1 MRHVSE
7 NSVDIS
13 VGISGL
19 QTSEGDAPP
28 AESNKALL
36 RAFTA
41 ISKALNLGR
50 PLSDVLDLIAE
61 KVSQTMGHK
70 YCGILL
76 ANRET
81 NELLMEGSFGLSE
94 EYVRALNTDL
104 KQLTDGDGP
113 RSRSVTAQAYRTR
126 MPVYAPDITVDPRF
140 EAWREAALEAG
151 YKSIV
156 ALPLVFQDEVIGVL
170 NCYDEPRQYSEDQ
183 VEALMV
189 VAEQAAS
196 AVGVARLIVEQRS
209 TIDRLDSLNRHVLT
223 QHAMLQRSER
233 THEALTALL
242 LEDRSLDDITEALSG
257 ALGAPVVLQDER
269 LRALSSFGSA
279 ETEYRG
285 LPPDGCELARVE
297 PLLSELRE
305 TGRAKSVKLKS
316 EDPAGRTLLVAP
328 VNLGAHAPGYLS
340 IPLVSSEE
348 EDFFLR
354 ALEQAT
360 TAYGLYMI
368 RQRVAQETEDRI
380 KGDLL
385 ADLLAARYRDEAE
398 VRERARYLGLDFSRG
413 PSRVL
418 VVRYEP
424 LTGYLPRR
432 GWDVSR
438 VGHLRG
444 KLLSVARSFAA
455 GAECGMAGADGERLV
470 VVLPCLENEDPRRPA
485 DRLLG
490 AMREE
495 FPDLHAR
502 VGVSGPC
509 AAPKDLADRYE
520 ETCSLL
526 DLVESLGAVERTSC
540 YDDWAVYGLLL
551 RGSDKGDLL
560 ALAHRALDPLLE
572 QEQAGQGDLLL
583 TLQAYLDGNLSPTR
597 TAKSLYVHPNTVK
610 YRLKRISEL
619 LVLDLDR
626 LDDVLTAKVAL
637 MVRRLDPKG
646 FDSAIRRGA
655 PPVGTDATS
664 KHRGAAPE

>member
-1 MRHVSE
+1 MRHSSE

-13 VGISGL
+13 LGVSGL
-19 QTSEGDAPP
+19 TTSEVSALP

-36 RAFTA
+36 RTFTA
-41 ISKALNLGR
+41 ISKALNLGQ

-70 YCGILL
+70 YCGVLL

-113 RSRSVTAQAYRTR
+113 MSRSVTAQAYRTR

-140 EAWREAALEAG
+140 EVWREAAIEAG

-156 ALPLVFQDEVIGVL
+156 ALPLVFRDEVIGVL

-196 AVGVARLIVEQRS
+196 AVGVARLIADQRS
-209 TIDRLDSLNRHVLT
+209 TIEQLDSLNRHIGS
-223 QHAMLQRSER
+223 QHALLQRSER

-242 LEDRSLDDITEALSG
+242 LEDRSLDDITEALSE
-257 ALGAPVVLQDER
+257 ALGAPAILQDEQ
-269 LRALSSFGSA
+269 LRVLSRS
-279 ETEYRG
+279 ETVHVQYRG
-285 LPPDGCELARVE
+285 LPPDCQELARIR

-305 TGRAKSVKLKS
+305 TGRAKSIKLES
-316 EDPAGRTLLVAP
+316 EDPTGRTVLIAP
-328 VNLGAHAPGYLS
+328 VNLGGHAAGYLS
-340 IPLVSSEE
+340 IPLVSYEE

-354 ALEQAT
+354 TLEQAT
-360 TAYGLYMI
+360 TAYALYMLK
-368 RQRVAQETEDRI
+368 QRVAQETEDRI

-385 ADLLAARYRDEAE
+385 TDLLAARYRDEAE

-413 PSRVL
+413 PFRIFVL
-418 VVRYEP
+418 RHES
-424 LTGYLPRR
+424 LEDYLQRR
-432 GWDVSR
+432 DWDVSR
-438 VGHLRG
+438 VGHLQG
-444 KLLSVARSFAA
+444 KLLAIVRSFAS
-455 GAECGMAGADGERLV
+455 GTESGMAGSDGDRLA
-470 VVLPCLENEDPRRPA
+470 VVLSCLEDEDPQRPA
-485 DRLLG
+485 GQLLRAIG
-490 AMREE
+490 EE
-495 FPDLHAR
+495 FVDLHAR
-502 VGVSGPC
+502 VGISGPC
-509 AAPKDLADRYE
+509 AAPTDLADCYE

-526 DLVESLGAVERTSC
+526 DLVESFEAVEPTAC
-540 YDDWAVYGLLL
+540 CDDWAVYGLLL
-551 RGSDKGDLL
+551 RGNDKEDLL
-560 ALAHRALDPLLE
+560 ALAHRVLDPLLE
-572 QEQAGQGDLLL
+572 QERAGQGDLLR
-583 TLQAYLDGNLSPTR
+583 TLQAYLDGNLSPSR

-619 LVLDLDR
+619 LDLNLHQ

-637 MVRRLDPKG
+637 MVRRLNPKG
-646 FDSAIRRGA
+646 FDSAIGRGTA
-655 PPVGTDATS
+655 PPA
-664 KHRGAAPE
+664 

>member
-1 MRHVSE
+1 MKHASE
-7 NSVDIS
+7 SSVDIS
-13 VGISGL
+13 GL
-19 QTSEGDAPP
+19 TTSEGAALP

-41 ISKALNLGR
+41 ISKALNFGR
-50 PLSDVLDLIAE
+50 PLSVVLDLIAE

-70 YCGILL
+70 YCGVLL

-140 EAWREAALEAG
+140 QAWREAALEAG

-156 ALPLVFQDEVIGVL
+156 ALPLVFRDEVIGVL

-196 AVGVARLIVEQRS
+196 AVGMARLIAEQRS
-209 TIDRLDSLNRHVLT
+209 TIDRLDSLNRHVLS
-223 QHAMLQRSER
+223 QHALLQRSER
-233 THEALTALL
+233 THEALTARL
-242 LEDRSLDDITEALSG
+242 LEDRSLDAITEALSE
-257 ALGAPVVLQDER
+257 ALGAPAVLQDER
-269 LRALSSFGSA
+269 LRLLSRSEPTEA
-279 ETEYRG
+279 EYRG
-285 LPPDGCELARVE
+285 LPPDGGELARVE

-305 TGRAKSVKLKS
+305 TGRAKSVKLES
-316 EDPAGRTLLVAP
+316 EDPTGRTLLVAP
-328 VNLGAHAPGYLS
+328 VNLGGHAPGYLS
-340 IPLVSSEE
+340 IPLSSPAEE
-348 EDFFLR
+348 EFFLR
-354 ALEQAT
+354 ALEQAS
-360 TAYGLYMI
+360 TAYALYMI

-398 VRERARYLGLDFSRG
+398 VRERARYLGLDFSPGTLRIF
-413 PSRVL
+413 

-424 LTGYLPRR
+424 LAGYLQRR
-432 GWDVSR
+432 GWDTSR

-444 KLLSVARSFAA
+444 KLLAIARNFAA
-455 GAECGMAGADGERLV
+455 GAECGMAGADGDRLAA
-470 VVLPCLENEDPRRPA
+470 VLSCPRGDDPRRPA
-485 DRLLG
+485 NRLLR

-495 FPDLHAR
+495 FPDLRTR
-502 VGVSGPC
+502 VGISGPC

-526 DLVESLGAVERTSC
+526 DLVESLGAAEAVSC

-551 RGSDKGDLL
+551 RGTEKEDLL
-560 ALAHRALDPLLE
+560 ALAHRVLDPLLE
-572 QEQAGQGDLLL
+572 QERAGQGHLLL
-583 TLQAYLDGNLSPTR
+583 TLQAYLDGDLSPTK

-610 YRLKRISEL
+610 YRLKRISEM

-646 FDSAIRRGA
+646 FDSAIGRGA
-655 PPVGTDATS
+655 RTDGGEAPP
-664 KHRGAAPE
+664 RRQGAAPE